1 MILRPSKI
9 FVSLHQLRYY
19 FQSKISELVVTSHP
33 QPSST
38 VTQFANYST
47 TQQSIFFF
55 SEIQRSLIQKA
66 FYNQRPSQK
75 QPINERLLLKVIQQ
89 HFPIVKVFSQ
99 PTLHGRN
106 MMLAKAQSTQQ
117 LRTMM
122 SSSGGTGG
130 GNALLTWGLPRTAMV
145 GVGRNNGFGATRQFS
160 TTKSPTCINFF
171 QTGTPQQPNI
181 IAHISSR
188 IFSPAGTKMNQPSSN
203 EQEKSKFVPFYS
215 REQDVSSGEESICSG
230 DYRNSRMS
238 SKTIQKEM
246 GELFNNQQSESVKSM
261 PVQAESTDAS
271 RHRNKRANRKMDHII
286 RHDEIST
293 LHSEDV
299 AISQKSKRKLRSL
312 YATTRHCR
320 TKHPPQRHQVKK
332 KTFAKED
339 MKSSSSNNVYMLINL
354 DSAPFL
360 STWST
365 QRLNSEFIDTIEI
378 LTQNYQF
385 HIQRILN
392 LLERLR
398 FSGKKFRIVAR
409 QSELR
414 IYFPASSHIQS
425 EEEASVFLQ
434 SLQVDIEEEYFEII
448 VENDEDY
455 FSYDHRNHQDGIGPD
470 YFKDLQMFLDRTDY
484 LIQTSDS
491 TFSSSRQQ

>member
-38 VTQFANYST
+38 VTQFASFST
-47 TQQSIFFF
+47 TQQKIFFF
-55 SEIQRSLIQKA
+55 SEIQRSLLQKA
-66 FYNQRPSQK
+66 LYNQRTTQK
-75 QPINERLLLKVIQQ
+75 QPFNEKLLLKVIQQ
-89 HFPIVKVFSQ
+89 HFPLVKVFSQ

-106 MMLAKAQSTQQ
+106 MMLAKAHSTQQ

-130 GNALLTWGLPRTAMV
+130 GNTLLTWGLPRTAMV

-160 TTKSPTCINFF
+160 TTKSPTCVNFF
-171 QTGTPQQPNI
+171 QSSTPQQSNVF
-181 IAHISSR
+181 AHISSR
-188 IFSPAGTKMNQPSSN
+188 IFSPAGAKINQPSSN
-203 EQEKSKFVPFYS
+203 EQEKPKSVPFYS
-215 REQDVSSGEESICSG
+215 REHDVSSGEESICSG
-230 DYRNSRMS
+230 DYRNSRMPS
-238 SKTIQKEM
+238 RSIQKET
-246 GELFNNQQSESVKSM
+246 GELFIKQQPE
-261 PVQAESTDAS
+261 PLQCAHIRAESDDVCHCRS
-271 RHRNKRANRKMDHII
+271 RRANKKMDHII

-293 LHSEDV
+293 LHSEVV
-299 AISQKSKRKLRSL
+299 AISQKNKRKLRS
-312 YATTRHCR
+312 AHITSRHSR
-320 TKHPPQRHQVKK
+320 VKHPPQRDHIKK
-332 KTFAKED
+332 KPSAKDEVN
-339 MKSSSSNNVYMLINL
+339 STSSNNAYILINL

-365 QRLNSEFIDTIEI
+365 QRLNTDFIDTIET
-378 LTQNYQF
+378 LAQTYQA

-398 FSGKKFRIVAR
+398 FSGKKFRIVSR
-409 QSELR
+409 RSELR
-414 IYFPASSHIQS
+414 IYFPASLHIHS
-425 EEEASVFLQ
+425 EEEANVFLKG
-434 SLQVDIEEEYFEII
+434 LQVDREEEYFEI
-448 VENDEDY
+448 VVQRDEEY
-455 FSYDHRNHQDGIGPD
+455 FSNDHNTHQDAIGPD

-491 TFSSSRQQ
+491 TFSTNR